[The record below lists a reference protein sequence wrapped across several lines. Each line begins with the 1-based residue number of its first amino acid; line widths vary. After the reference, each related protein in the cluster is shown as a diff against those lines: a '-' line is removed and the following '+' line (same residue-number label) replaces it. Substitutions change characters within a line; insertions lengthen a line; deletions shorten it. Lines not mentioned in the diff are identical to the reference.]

1 MKLHERLCML
11 TISWRSGCWKSEVAV
26 ASGHTTR
33 APCSSRGEDGRCLAN
48 LARLG
53 SSASARSRHE
63 TSSIHRAT
71 VQRRHCVHFRRFIA
85 VMLLLAFGATVA
97 EAGMPDVH
105 DGDATHSE
113 LQRYDAVVAHSD
125 AAPSVPDRH
134 PDEPMSSGH
143 AQHSCHCAHAHF
155 GWRDVAVV
163 MWPAVF
169 EVATSAGGRSDAP
182 TSAVRSPHLR
192 PPIA

>member
-1 MKLHERLCML
+1 MYL
-11 TISWRSGCWKSEVAV
+11 
-26 ASGHTTR
+26 
-33 APCSSRGEDGRCLAN
+33 
-48 LARLG
+48 
-53 SSASARSRHE
+53 
-63 TSSIHRAT
+63 
-71 VQRRHCVHFRRFIA
+71 RRFIA
-85 VMLLLAFGATVA
+85 VILLLAFGATVA

-113 LQRYDAVVAHSD
+113 MQRYDAVVAHTD
-125 AAPSVPDRH
+125 AAPAVPDGH

-155 GWRDVAVV
+155 GWLEVAVV

-169 EVATSAGGRSDAP
+169 DVATSPSGRIDAP
-182 TSAVRSPHLR
+182 VSAVCSPHLR